1 MRVRFW
7 GTSHMWPWCC
17 VWLVVFG
24 AWAAEPV
31 DPVGWGFDPGAAPEV
46 NAAAPGEVAQDAEGL
61 QTMRLLG
68 RNLAWMAKNLK
79 TGVPAREPWQ
89 MVNFIR

>member
-7 GTSHMWPWCC
+7 VTRHMWPWCC
-17 VWLVVFG
+17 AWLVVFG

-46 NAAAPGEVAQDAEGL
+46 NAAAPGEVALKNCSVNRAPL
-61 QTMRLLG
+61 ANLG
-68 RNLAWMAKNLK
+68 CPRRHEVQ
-79 TGVPAREPWQ
+79 GQ
-89 MVNFIR
+89 HH